1 MKKNK
6 KSRLILPVLLI
17 IGIILSYVILRIY
30 DKGNYSEKK
39 DMEADKEQSDSDK
52 SINKADLERYKK
64 ILLNAGTPDEVLAD
78 ISDEQIAFIAK
89 DIKRGDIY
97 EDMDSF
103 EFEDKLISVTIIC
116 YSYENNGEKQYKFF
130 PSFRWLKAG
139 YGIENDSFGFAVH
152 EGWEIIPGMPAQT
165 EVVCLKNSFEVK
177 NIKIYEPIDASQ
189 YGYAYSFTNGI
200 AMGDN
205 YYEGYGVFYARK
217 KEENGENKISII
229 YVHDSS
235 SVLENMEY
243 GLIINEAGVSVSLA
257 SPKLQEYSKDMLLSV
272 K

>member
-6 KSRLILPVLLI
+6 KSRLILLALLI

-39 DMEADKEQSDSDK
+39 DLETDKEQSDSDK

-177 NIKIYEPIDASQ
+177 NIKIYEPIDSSQ

-217 KEENGENKISII
+217 KEENGENKISIT

-235 SVLENMEY
+235 SVLENIEY
-243 GLIINEAGVSVSLA
+243 GLIINEAGVFVSLDSA
-257 SPKLQEYSKDMLLSV
+257 KLQEYSKDMLLSV